1 MVKTAIFAALL
12 TGVLSARPAHAAPPP
27 SFPGEIITI
36 VSSDNWQIGANYLK
50 ASPGQPVLVMLHSL
64 RRDRKEWLSLALA
77 AQREGLG
84 VLAIDLRGHG
94 ESVNAPGG
102 QQISFQSFKPQG
114 TDNEFNQM
122 LKDADSAIGYLVQQ
136 GVPEGDIIL
145 FGAGIGANIAVRAA
159 AVHPQLRMMALLSP
173 SLTAKDILT
182 VNPIRVYGD
191 RPMLLLTSDDSDKA
205 FKEVLILRNIAVL
218 SAKVNPRRITF
229 ITLPKG
235 QAGALLNTATIGQ
248 ILQWIQTPER
258 PEEAV
263 GVSSGT
269 AVSSQTGAAQN
280 EDSTDVGINED
291 E

>member
-1 MVKTAIFAALL
+1 MKSAPLLALL
-12 TGVLSARPAHAAPPP
+12 ACALLCGGVSAAPPAP
-27 SFPGEIITI
+27 FPGEIITI
-36 VSSDNWQIGANYLK
+36 VSEDNWQLGANYLK
-50 ASPGQPVLVMLHSL
+50 PEPGRPVLLLLHSL
-64 RRDRKEWLSLALA
+64 RRDRKEWLPLALE
-77 AQREGLG
+77 AQREGFGL
-84 VLAIDLRGHG
+84 LAIDLRGHG
-94 ESVNAPGG
+94 ESINAPGG

-136 GVPEGDIIL
+136 GVNEADIIL
-145 FGAGIGANIAVRAA
+145 LGAGIGANTAVRAA
-159 AVHPQLRMMALLSP
+159 AVHPQLRMMGLLSP

-191 RPMLLLTSDDSDKA
+191 RPLLLMTSSDSDKS
-205 FKEVLILRNIAVL
+205 FKEVLILRSIALL

-229 ITLPKG
+229 IALPKG
-235 QAGALLNTATIGQ
+235 QAGALLNSATIGQ
-248 ILQWIQTPER
+248 ILQWVKTPER

-269 AVSSQTGAAQN
+269 ASATQDGAAQS
-280 EDSTDVGINED
+280 EDSIDVGINED